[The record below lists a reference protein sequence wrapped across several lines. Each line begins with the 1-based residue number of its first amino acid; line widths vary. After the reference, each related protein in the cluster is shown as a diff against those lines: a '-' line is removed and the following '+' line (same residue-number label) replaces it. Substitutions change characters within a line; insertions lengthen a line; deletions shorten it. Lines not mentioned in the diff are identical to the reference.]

1 MDSFVARTLPWVVVF
16 LLLVTTILMGI
27 WISFLQ
33 RRNDLLSDTL
43 MQVVLTNSEERLSL
57 TLKHT
62 DEREKLRTECM
73 LQLDSTLRSI
83 TASFTQL
90 LAERLSALLA
100 KSRTG
105 SGGG

>member
-1 MDSFVARTLPWVVVF
+1 MASFVTIVLAVLAL
-16 LLLVTTILMGI
+16 LLLVMTILMGI
-27 WISFLQ
+27 WIGYLQ
-33 RRNDLLSDTL
+33 RRNDSLSDALT
-43 MQVVLTNSEERLSL
+43 QVVLTNSEERLSL

-73 LQLDSTLRSI
+73 LQLDSMQRNI

-105 SGGG
+105 SGSG